1 MRALKLSFIMM
12 FLLTLT
18 YTALA
23 RDFETAISDAVKIAK
38 PTVVYIYPV
47 EAKKSDKVTQE
58 RQGSGSGVVY
68 NKKGYIL
75 TNQHVV
81 DHVKEVNVEFI
92 NGTVLVGKVLGI
104 DEVTDQAVVK
114 VEYPNETMAMLIGE
128 AKFADS
134 HKLQEGQW
142 VFAIGAP
149 FSLKYTVTK
158 GIISAFNRDDIGLS
172 AFEDSIQT
180 DTPINPGN
188 SGGGLFNLNGEL
200 VGINTAII
208 NYSQNIGFAVPT
220 HISKLVIPELVQY
233 GKFRRGWI
241 GIGLQDLN
249 KDLAAS
255 FGVKEKSGILIN
267 EVFADSP
274 AEAVKLQ
281 VGDIVTKINGIPT
294 PEAYKLKHIVTM
306 LKLGTKVTLEITR
319 LNTESNKRE
328 TISLALT
335 LAEKK
340 DDKPAKDETTK
351 DAPVK

>member
-1 MRALKLSFIMM
+1 MKVLKLSIIMVF
-12 FLLTLT
+12 FLA
-18 YTALA
+18 YSVYAM
-23 RDFETAISDAVKIAK
+23 DFETKLIEAIKIAK
-38 PTVVYIYPV
+38 PTVVYIFPV
-47 EAKKSDKVTQE
+47 ELKKADKATQE
-58 RQGSGSGVVY
+58 KQGSGSGVVY
-68 NKKGYIL
+68 DKKGYIL

-92 NGTVLVGKVLGI
+92 DGTVLVGKVLGI

-114 VEYPNETMAMLIGE
+114 VEYPNETMSMLVGE
-128 AKFADS
+128 AKFGDS
-134 HKLQEGQW
+134 TKLQEGQW
-142 VFAIGAP
+142 VIAIGAP

-158 GIISAFNRDDIGLS
+158 GIISAMNRDDIGLS
-172 AFEDSIQT
+172 AFEDFIQT

-208 NYSQNIGFAVPT
+208 NYAQGLGFAVPSR
-220 HISKLVIPELVQY
+220 ISQLVIPELVKY
-233 GKFRRGWI
+233 GRYRRGWI

-255 FGVKEKSGILIN
+255 FGVKEKSGILVN
-267 EVFADSP
+267 EVFAGSP

-306 LKLGTKVTLEITR
+306 MKQGTKVTLEITR
-319 LNTESNKRE
+319 LDTESNKRE
-328 TISLALT
+328 TIAIQLT
-335 LAEKK
+335 LAENK
-340 DDKPAKDETTK
+340 DSKPAKDEPAK
-351 DAPVK
+351 DAPAK